1 MFKNYLKIAWR
12 NLTKNKLQTGINLL
26 GLTVGTAS
34 CLCILVY
41 VLAQTGYDT
50 QFAEAETIY
59 RIRTKIKHIGVNSP
73 DTNSATAGPPIAFA
87 MKEDFPEIEEAC
99 RIVYMEQFESPI
111 RIAES
116 TESYYA
122 ERGYVA
128 DSTFF
133 KVFDYPLLE
142 GTAQNALDAPNSI
155 VLSATLAKKLFGNQN
170 ALNRNIVLGAG
181 EQAANKTVTAVFKD
195 DFGKTHLNPNYIIS
209 MNTPGVGQFVR
220 SVQNYATQ
228 NFVYSYVKLAP
239 AASATN
245 LERKLP
251 EFLQRRGAKDLA
263 AAGFEKTLLLQPIKD
278 IHLYSKGINNQLDIV
293 SEIGFLY
300 TLLILAGIILVVACI
315 NFINLRTAFANK
327 RAKEIGVRKVVGANK
342 SSLTYQ
348 FLGESLLLT
357 FFATLISI
365 PLTILL
371 LPFINELGHGDLNL
385 SDVLNAKIAVLLF
398 GLALITGLLAGV
410 YPALILAAIKPIKAL
425 KGGITEM
432 ASGGVGLR
440 KALVV
445 FQFVVSTALIVAVVI
460 IVQQV
465 RYGQNKDLGYKQE
478 NLLAVRLGTYET
490 FSRFDAIREQFSTVS
505 GVKNIAG
512 ANNYPSQRVFGDF
525 GGHLPGTDP
534 TKRTLIHYS
543 GMSPG
548 YINTVGMRLI
558 AGRDFRAND
567 STQTIVNKAVLES
580 LGIPFEQALSSK
592 IASTYEGETELYDI
606 IGVVE
611 NYHFAPL
618 TESIAPIA
626 LFNEDTPGWIVM
638 RTETTDFKTLLASL
652 EDKWMG
658 ITKETPFEY
667 TFVDQQVAKLFEEEQ
682 RLGKISVVFTIL
694 AILISCLGLF
704 GLVSYVAEQK
714 KKEIGIRKVLG
725 ASINSVLGLLTKD
738 FIKLVGIA
746 FLIASPMAYYFM
758 QKWLEGFTYRIEIQ
772 WWVFVLA
779 GGFAL
784 IITLIT
790 VGFQSIKS
798 AMANPVKS
806 LRTE

>member
-50 QFAEAETIY
+50 QFSDADSIY
-59 RIRTKIKHIGVNSP
+59 RIRTKIKHIGGSSP
-73 DTNSATAGPPIAFA
+73 DTNSAAAGPPIAFA

-142 GTAQNALDAPNSI
+142 GTAQNALDAPNAI

-181 EQAANKTVTAVFKD
+181 DQAANKTVTAVFKD

-228 NFVYSYVKLAP
+228 NFVHSYVKLAP
-239 AASATN
+239 ASSATN
-245 LERKLP
+245 LESKLP

-263 AAGFEKTLLLQPIKD
+263 AAGFEKTLLLQPITD

-300 TLLILAGIILVVACI
+300 TLLILAAIILVVACI

-371 LPFINELGHGDLNL
+371 FPFINELGHGDLNL
-385 SDVLNAKIAVLLF
+385 YDVLNFKIAVLLF
-398 GLALITGLLAGV
+398 GLALITGLLAGI
-410 YPALILAAIKPIKAL
+410 YPALILAAIKPIQAL

-445 FQFVVSTALIVAVVI
+445 FQFVASTALIVAVVI

-465 RYGQNKDLGYKQE
+465 RYGQNKDLGYEQE
-478 NLLAVRLGTYET
+478 NLLAVRLGTSET
-490 FSRFDAIREQFSTVS
+490 SSRFDAIKEQFSTVS

-558 AGRDFRAND
+558 AGRDFRSND

-626 LFNEDTPGWIVM
+626 LFNDNTPGWIVI
-638 RTETTDFKTLLASL
+638 RTETTDFKTLLAGL

-772 WWVFVLA
+772 WWVFALA

-784 IITLIT
+784 LITLIT